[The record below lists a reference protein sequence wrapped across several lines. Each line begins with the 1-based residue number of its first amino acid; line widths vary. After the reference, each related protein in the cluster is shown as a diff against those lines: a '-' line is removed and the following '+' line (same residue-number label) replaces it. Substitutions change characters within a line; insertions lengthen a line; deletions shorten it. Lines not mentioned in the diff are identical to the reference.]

1 MITINLTL
9 QQWDDLKEKV
19 YAEVPASTRL
29 LSHKHKEALGFS
41 VREHNGWGL
50 VRPKDLPAQPD
61 NTIRYLHYIALD
73 FVDEPAATLFR
84 LRWL

>member
-1 MITINLTL
+1 MITITLTL

-19 YAEVPASTRL
+19 YAEVPLSTRL

-41 VREHNGWGL
+41 VREHSGWVL
-50 VRPKDLPAQPD
+50 IRPKDLPAVD